1 MPKVQLAPTPPAD
14 VEADLLVV
22 PAFEGPEGPT
32 PGPGLKEVARALDP
46 DPLDVLR
53 HNQFRGKLGEVF
65 LLPTSGQI
73 GAASVLVVGLGKA
86 ADVTPDRIR
95 RAAGKIAGRAS
106 RFARVAATLPQAAKG
121 WPDSV
126 QAFVEGLLLGA
137 YRFRRYKAAAADGE
151 GPRWRTVVILGAA
164 RTDARAAREAIRRGE
179 ILAEATAWAR
189 DLVNT
194 PALDATPDF
203 LAQEARKMAREV
215 GLTSKVWTKAELQ
228 RGGFGGILG
237 VGRGSENHPR
247 LIELRYAGGGSG
259 PPVALSGKGITFDSG
274 GLSIKDAKGME
285 WMKSDMAGAA
295 TILAAMRA
303 IARLKPKV
311 NVIAAIP
318 SAENMPG
325 GSAIRPG
332 DVLRHRGGKTSEVL
346 NTDAE
351 GRLVLADALAYLAE
365 KKPAVIVDAATLTG
379 ACMIALGDELWGVM
393 GNDRDVV
400 RRLLDAGEESG
411 EPGWELPLWSS
422 YRKKIDSDVADVKN
436 IGDRYG
442 GAITAALFLK
452 EFVGDVPWAH
462 MDVAGTA
469 FSEKP
474 GDYWPKGATGNPV
487 RTVVRFVERHAEA
500 AAPRARRAKSAS
512 R

>member
-1 MPKVQLAPTPPAD
+1 MPKIQLAPTAPVD
-14 VEADLLVV
+14 VEADLLIVT
-22 PAFEGPEGPT
+22 AFEGPT
-32 PGPGLKEVARALDP
+32 AGPGLKELARALDP

-53 HNQFRGKLGEVF
+53 QNHFRGKLGETF
-65 LLPTSGQI
+65 LLPTAGQI
-73 GAASVLVVGLGKA
+73 GSASVLIVGLGKA
-86 ADVTPDRIR
+86 TEVSTDRIR
-95 RAAGKIAGRAS
+95 RAAGKIAARAS
-106 RFARVAATLPQAAKG
+106 RFVRVASTLPQASKG

-137 YRFRRYKAAAADGE
+137 YRFDRYKATKGGDK
-151 GPRWRTVVILGAA
+151 PRWRTVTVLGSG
-164 RTDARAAREAIRRGE
+164 RTDARAGREAIRRGE
-179 ILAEATAWAR
+179 VLAEATAWAR
-189 DLVNT
+189 DLVNM
-194 PALDATPDF
+194 PAIDATPSF

-215 GLTSKVWTKAELQ
+215 GLTAKVWTKAELQ

-237 VGRGSENHPR
+237 VGRGSENEPR
-247 LIELRYAGGGSG
+247 MIELRYSGAGSG
-259 PPVALSGKGITFDSG
+259 PPIALSGKGITFDSG

-295 TILAAMRA
+295 TMLAAMRA
-303 IARLKPKV
+303 IGRLKPKV

-332 DVLRHRGGKTSEVL
+332 DILKHRGGKTSEVL

-365 KKPAVIVDAATLTG
+365 KKPRAIVDAATLTG

-393 GNDRDVV
+393 GSDRDVV
-400 RRLLDAGEESG
+400 RQLLDAGEEAG
-411 EPGWELPLWSS
+411 EPGWELPLWAS

-452 EFVGDVPWAH
+452 DFVGDVPWAH
-462 MDVAGTA
+462 MDIAGTA

-487 RTVVRFVERHAEA
+487 RTIVRFVEGQA
-500 AAPRARRAKSAS
+500 AAASRSRASRSTSARR
-512 R
+512 

>member
-1 MPKVQLAPTPPAD
+1 MPKVLLAPTPPAE

-22 PAFEGPEGPT
+22 PAFEGPEA
-32 PGPGLKEVARALDP
+32 GPGFKELLRALDP

-53 HNQFRGKLGEVF
+53 QNQFRGKLGETF
-65 LLPTSGQI
+65 LLPASGQI

-86 ADVTPDRIR
+86 SEVTADRVR
-95 RAAGKIAGRAS
+95 RAAGKIARRAS
-106 RFARVAATLPQAAKG
+106 KFARVAATMPQAAKG

-126 QAFVEGLLLGA
+126 QGFVEGLLLGA
-137 YRFRRYKAAAADGE
+137 YRFDRYKATKDGE
-151 GPRWRTVVILGAA
+151 GPRWRTVVILGTG
-164 RTDARAAREAIRRGE
+164 RTDARAGREAIRRAE
-179 ILAEATAWAR
+179 TLAECVAWAR

-194 PALDATPDF
+194 PALDAPPAF
-203 LAQEARKMAREV
+203 LAQEAKKMAREV
-215 GLTSKVWTKAELQ
+215 GLQCKVWTKPELE

-237 VGRGSENHPR
+237 VGQGSDNEPR
-247 LIELRYAGGGSG
+247 LIELRYSGGGAG
-259 PPVALSGKGITFDSG
+259 APIALSGKGITFDSG

-295 TILAAMRA
+295 TMMAAMRA
-303 IARLKPKV
+303 IAALKPKV

-318 SAENMPG
+318 SAENMSG
-325 GSAIRPG
+325 GSATRPG
-332 DVLRHRGGKTSEVL
+332 DILRHRGGRTSEVL

-351 GRLVLADALAYLAE
+351 GRLVLADALAYLVE
-365 KKPAVIVDAATLTG
+365 KKPRLIVDAATLTG

-393 GNDRDVV
+393 GSDPDVV
-400 RRLLDAGEESG
+400 RQLLDAGEEAG
-411 EPGWELPLWSS
+411 EPGWELPLWAP

-452 EFVGDVPWAH
+452 DFVGDVPWAH
-462 MDVAGTA
+462 MDIAGTA
-469 FSEKP
+469 FSERP
-474 GDYWPKGATGNPV
+474 GDYWAKGATGNPV
-487 RTVVRFVERHAEA
+487 RTIVRFVERQAA
-500 AAPRARRAKSAS
+500 AAPRARRPKPSS

>member
-1 MPKVQLAPTPPAD
+1 MPKIQFSASPPAD

-22 PAFEGPEGPT
+22 PAFEGPEA
-32 PGPGLKEVARALDP
+32 GPGLKELGRALDA
-46 DPLDVLR
+46 DPVDVLR
-53 HNQFRGKLGEVF
+53 ESHFRGSFGETF
-65 LLPTSGQI
+65 TLPTYGQ
-73 GAASVLVVGLGKA
+73 ASTPTLLIVGLGKR
-86 ADVTPDRIR
+86 DELTVDRIR

-106 RFARVAATLPQAAKG
+106 SFQRVASTLPQALRG
-121 WPDSV
+121 TPDAV

-137 YRFRRYKAAAADGE
+137 YRFDRYKAKAKANGA
-151 GPRWRTVVILGAA
+151 RAKWRMVTVVGTGRSDGVA
-164 RTDARAAREAIRRGE
+164 ARAAIKRAE

-194 PALDATPDF
+194 PAIDATPDF

-215 GLTSKVWTKAELQ
+215 GLTCKILTRTELQ

-237 VGRGSENHPR
+237 VGRGSENQPR
-247 LIELRYAGGGSG
+247 LIELRYGGGGSTA
-259 PPVALSGKGITFDSG
+259 PIALSGKGITFDSG

-285 WMKSDMAGAA
+285 WMKADMAGAA
-295 TILAAMRA
+295 TMLAAMRA
-303 IARLKPKV
+303 IALLKPKV

-318 SAENMPG
+318 SAENLPS

-332 DVLRHRGGKTSEVL
+332 DILRHRGGTTSEVL

-351 GRLVLADALAYLAE
+351 GRLVLADALAYLSE
-365 KKPAVIVDAATLTG
+365 KKPRAIVDAATLTG
-379 ACMIALGDELWGVM
+379 ACMIALGDEIWGVM
-393 GNDRDVV
+393 GTDRDVV
-400 RRLLDAGEESG
+400 RQLLDAGEEAG
-411 EPGWELPLWSS
+411 EPGWELPLWTP

-462 MDVAGTA
+462 MDIAGTA
-469 FSEKP
+469 FSEKA

-487 RTVVRFVERHAEA
+487 RAVVGFVERQA
-500 AAPRARRAKSAS
+500 AGRPKSRTARS